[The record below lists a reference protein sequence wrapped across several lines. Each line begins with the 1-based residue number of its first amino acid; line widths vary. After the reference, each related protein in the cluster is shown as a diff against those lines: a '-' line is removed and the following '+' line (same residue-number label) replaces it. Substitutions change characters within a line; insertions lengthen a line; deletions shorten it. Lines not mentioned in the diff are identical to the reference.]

1 MKESKLI
8 IELYRAC
15 VNHDRER
22 EAELNKLQYTK
33 ILKRKKKGKSFDPKW
48 VIIR

>member
-8 IELYRAC
+8 AELFLAC
-15 VNHDRER
+15 VRHDRER

-33 ILKRKKKGKSFDPKW
+33 ILKRKRKGKSFDAKW

>member
-8 IELYRAC
+8 AELFRAC
-15 VNHDRER
+15 VRHDRER

-33 ILKRKKKGKSFDPKW
+33 ILKRKRKGKSFDAKW